1 LVVVVGDEGDVYF
14 DVDEDGGDLE
24 MAPER
29 FDVVAQGGE
38 LDVAAVF
45 EP

>member
-1 LVVVVGDEGDVYF
+1 MVVVVGDEGDVYF
-14 DVDEDGGDLE
+14 DVVEDGGDLE